1 MYVFFFLFACAYR
14 VHACVLALQGVKIS
28 RDAMV
33 KGKRKKKKEREKKQ
47 RVASVGYSEDITL
60 QIT

>member
-1 MYVFFFLFACAYR
+1 M
-14 VHACVLALQGVKIS
+14 HACVLALQGVKIS